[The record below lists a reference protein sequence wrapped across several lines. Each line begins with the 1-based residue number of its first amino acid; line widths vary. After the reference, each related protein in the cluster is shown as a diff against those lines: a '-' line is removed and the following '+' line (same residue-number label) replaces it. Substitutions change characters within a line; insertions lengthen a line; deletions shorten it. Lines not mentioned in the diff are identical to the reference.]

1 MQHLRFRLLAATLPF
16 LLASPPVFA
25 QQPAPPT
32 REEATAAL
40 KPASVAFTRQ
50 QLDQMLAPIALYPD
64 QLLTALLMAAT
75 FPPQIVDAGKWL
87 QDSANAALKGDA
99 LAAALEP
106 LPWDPSVKSLVP
118 FPQVVVMMNDHL
130 DWTEALGA
138 AFANQQI
145 EVMARIQF
153 LRDRAVAAGHLKSTP
168 QIAVSGGASDIIIEP
183 VDPSMIYLPVYN
195 PAEAYGDWPDRDY
208 PPVYIPP
215 PPNFTADAI
224 GAGIGFSVGFGVVRP
239 LWGWGHPDWRR
250 HEVVV
255 DRGRFTTITNATNNT
270 NNHIVIQNDTWR
282 RTAPVVAVPDAQRPH
297 PAAVAGPQ
305 PSGTVAST
313 VVAHPGPGR
322 GPDHTPGA
330 AAPAARPSPAATGAA
345 PAARPGEPPHPAA
358 ATQSPGPPSEQRHP
372 AEAGRPAEPIHP
384 GAEHHPGAPSNPAEA
399 HPQGAPHPVEAH
411 PAEGHPPGSAPHPAE
426 AHPAEVHPPAPPPH
440 PAAAAS
446 PALPHPAEVH
456 PPAPPPHPA
465 AAAPPPAQAHP
476 PGPPPAAAHP
486 PGKPPEKKPG
496 DKPEHKP
503 GEPDPEHH

>member
-1 MQHLRFRLLAATLPF
+1 MQHLRYRLLAATLPF

-32 REEATAAL
+32 RAEATAAL
-40 KPASVAFTRQ
+40 NPAPAAFTRQ

-87 QDSANAALKGDA
+87 QDPANAALKGDA
-99 LAAALEP
+99 LAGVLEP

-168 QIAVSGGASDIIIEP
+168 QIAVSGGAPDITIEP
-183 VDPSMIYLPVYN
+183 VDPAMIYLPVYN
-195 PAEAYGDWPDRDY
+195 PAEAYGDWPDQDY

-215 PPNFTADAI
+215 PPNFAASAI
-224 GAGIGFSVGFGVVRP
+224 GGGIGFSVGFGVVRP

-255 DRGRFTTITNATNNT
+255 DRGRFTQITNTTNNT

-282 RTAPVVAVPDAQRPH
+282 RTAPVAAVPEAQRPH

-322 GPDHTPGA
+322 GPDHPPGGAAPVSRPGA
-330 AAPAARPSPAATGAA
+330 GATGAATTGAA
-345 PAARPGEPPHPAA
+345 PASRAGEPPHPAA
-358 ATQSPGPPSEQRHP
+358 STQSPGSPSEQRHP
-372 AEAGRPAEPIHP
+372 AEAGRPAEPAHP
-384 GAEHHPGAPSNPAEA
+384 GAEHPQEAPSRPVEA
-399 HPQGAPHPVEAH
+399 HPQGAPPRPAEAH
-411 PAEGHPPGSAPHPAE
+411 PAEAHPPGPPPHPTE
-426 AHPAEVHPPAPPPH
+426 AHPAEVHPPGPPPH
-440 PAAAAS
+440 PAAVAPSAA
-446 PALPHPAEVH
+446 
-456 PPAPPPHPA
+456 PPAP
-465 AAAPPPAQAHP
+465 
-476 PGPPPAAAHP
+476 AHP
-486 PGKPPEKKPG
+486 PGKPPEKKPA

>member
-32 REEATAAL
+32 RAEATAAL
-40 KPASVAFTRQ
+40 KPASAAFTRQ

-130 DWTEALGA
+130 DWTEALGV

-153 LRDRAVAAGHLKSTP
+153 LRDRAVAAGRLKSTP
-168 QIAVSGGASDIIIEP
+168 QMAVSGGASDIIIEP

-195 PAEAYGDWPDRDY
+195 PAEAYGDWPDQDY

-215 PPNFTADAI
+215 PPNFAADAI

-255 DRGRFTTITNATNNT
+255 DRGRFTQITNVNQQ
-270 NNHIVIQNDTWR
+270 HQ
-282 RTAPVVAVPDAQRPH
+282 QPH
-297 PAAVAGPQ
+297 
-305 PSGTVAST
+305 
-313 VVAHPGPGR
+313 
-322 GPDHTPGA
+322 
-330 AAPAARPSPAATGAA
+330 
-345 PAARPGEPPHPAA
+345 
-358 ATQSPGPPSEQRHP
+358 RHP
-372 AEAGRPAEPIHP
+372 ERYLAPHSAGRC
-384 GAEHHPGAPSNPAEA
+384 GARG
-399 HPQGAPHPVEAH
+399 
-411 PAEGHPPGSAPHPAE
+411 
-426 AHPAEVHPPAPPPH
+426 
-440 PAAAAS
+440 AAAAS
-446 PALPHPAEVH
+446 GRGCRAATERHGSLDRRGASRSWQGARPYAGSRGPGVTSQPRRDRGCSGGASRRAAASCRGYAVSGLAVR
-456 PPAPPPHPA
+456 
-465 AAAPPPAQAHP
+465 AAAPGRNRPPRRTDPSRRRRASA
-476 PGPPPAAAHP
+476 GRTAASS
-486 PGKPPEKKPG
+486 
-496 DKPEHKP
+496 
-503 GEPDPEHH
+503 

>member
-16 LLASPPVFA
+16 LLASPPIFA

-32 REEATAAL
+32 RAEATAAL
-40 KPASVAFTRQ
+40 RPASSAFTRQ

-130 DWTEALGA
+130 DWTEALGT

-145 EVMARIQF
+145 EVMARVQF
-153 LRDRAVAAGHLKSTP
+153 LRDRAVAAGRLKSTP
-168 QIAVSGGASDIIIEP
+168 QIAVSGGASDITIEP

-195 PAEAYGDWPDRDY
+195 PAEAYGDWPDQDY

-215 PPNFTADAI
+215 PPNFAADAI

-255 DRGRFTTITNATNNT
+255 DRGRFTQITNATNNT

-282 RTAPVVAVPDAQRPH
+282 RTAPVAAVPEAQRPH

-330 AAPAARPSPAATGAA
+330 AAPASRPSPAATEAA

-358 ATQSPGPPSEQRHP
+358 ATQSPGSPSEQRHP
-372 AEAGRPAEPIHP
+372 AEAGRPAELNHP
-384 GAEHHPGAPSNPAEA
+384 GGGE
-399 HPQGAPHPVEAH
+399 HPQGGP
-411 PAEGHPPGSAPHPAE
+411 PHPAE
-426 AHPAEVHPPAPPPH
+426 AHPAE
-440 PAAAAS
+440 
-446 PALPHPAEVH
+446 
-456 PPAPPPHPA
+456 
-465 AAAPPPAQAHP
+465 AHP
-476 PGPPPAAAHP
+476 PGPPHPAEAHPQGRAAAS
-486 PGKPPEKKPG
+486 G
-496 DKPEHKP
+496 
-503 GEPDPEHH
+503 